1 LASGT
6 LIVFGTLVAV
16 VVSRIRRRTSNL

>member
-16 VVSRIRRRTSNL
+16 VISRIRRRTSNL